1 MSPSR
6 EDRTAPSGPG
16 SARADARSTYSPLE
30 FLGRSLLPI
39 VALVLILGTFVWG
52 PWVTL
57 GLTVAWWVTITRIA

>member
-6 EDRTAPSGPG
+6 EDHKGPTGSG
-16 SARADARSTYSPLE
+16 SAHANTRSTYSPLE

-57 GLTVAWWVTITRIA
+57 ALTVAWWVTITRIA